1 MTEYTLEQALEV
13 KELRAL
19 NAMVEIQ
26 CRFIEEDDT
35 FCAECYW
42 EVFKPLVTPVLGWSR
57 GYPLRHQV
65 EPSDKPLAY
74 SPVNLGEIMVG
85 DSARDTPTSEFEAWL
100 RTHEAYDLVTDHWL
114 TKLRAIDPANG
125 HGFRKGS

>member
-1 MTEYTLEQALEV
+1 MTEYTLEQALGV
-13 KELRAL
+13 RELRAL
-19 NAMVEIQ
+19 NAMIEIQ

-42 EVFKPLVTPVLGWSR
+42 EVFKPLVTPVLGWGR
-57 GYPLRHQV
+57 GYPPHHEK
-65 EPSDKPLAY
+65 EPSDD
-74 SPVNLGEIMVG
+74 SSFIPVDLSQIE
-85 DSARDTPTSEFEAWL
+85 AREPDIPTSEFEAWL